1 MAPSGSV
8 KASELHPA
16 LGSPQIHMTLVG
28 GGSAKEVE
36 QAQEEKE
43 EEEEEEAPPPPRTYW
58 YRFAALLDVTGR
70 WPRCGGFPLFYFV
83 FFWSDGFTVYIY
95 IYIYILTIYLI
106 SHSKFFVVVH
116 TQ

>member
-36 QAQEEKE
+36 QAQEE
-43 EEEEEEAPPPPRTYW
+43 APPPPRTYW
-58 YRFAALLDVTGR
+58 YRFAALLDVTGG
-70 WPRCGGFPLFYFV
+70 WPRSGRIPL
-83 FFWSDGFTVYIY
+83 
-95 IYIYILTIYLI
+95 IYLYL
-106 SHSKFFVVVH
+106 
-116 TQ
+116 